1 MAWDRGLNVRP
12 PLACALLVER
22 GREALMQ
29 SPEKMR
35 VSQVWSDG
43 QDRLVR
49 LRALLPDA
57 VSGVL
62 LLTALGLVLAA
73 AWDGVGP

>member
-1 MAWDRGLNVRP
+1 
-12 PLACALLVER
+12 
-22 GREALMQ
+22 MQ